1 MLTKG
6 IQCIPMHFFSLS
18 NSDKWK
24 TLSYD
29 QQKSVIKVNNC
40 FLHVKSPLGIH
51 VNGYGM
57 DALTEFSLPQLH
69 GTDIS

>member
-6 IQCIPMHFFSLS
+6 IQCIPMHFFLS
-18 NSDKWK
+18 NSDNWK
-24 TLSYD
+24 ILSYD

-40 FLHVKSPLGIH
+40 CLHVKSPLGIR

-57 DALTEFSLPQLH
+57 DALTEFSLLQLP
-69 GTDIS
+69 GTDVS